1 MRTRVRAGKKPAR
14 GFWAAIAV
22 VYLAIL
28 FIVPGPA
35 AAEEEDKDVEVF
47 MVKGHIFSPLA
58 VHVQRGFRVI
68 FSNRDED
75 LHALTLTGHENLL
88 DEVYLEKGEGYVLTI
103 PEDLPPQTLEIR
115 CSIHMEM
122 RAIMVIE

>member
-1 MRTRVRAGKKPAR
+1 MRAKVQAGKKPAR

-28 FIVPGPA
+28 FIMSGPT
-35 AAEEEDKDVEVF
+35 AAEGDKDVEVF
-47 MVKGHIFSPLA
+47 MVKGHLFSPEA
-58 VHVQRGFRVI
+58 VHVRRGTRVI

-75 LHALTLTGHENLL
+75 LHALTITGHEDLL
-88 DEVYLEKGEGYVLTI
+88 DEVYLEKGQEHVLTI